1 MSLSAGEHHQTKRN
15 RHIQINRQLKI
26 LKTQMEQC

>member
-1 MSLSAGEHHQTKRN
+1 MSLLAGEHQQHRKQQPT
-15 RHIQINRQLKI
+15 QISRQLKI